1 METVVLVR
9 RAERRKKDNP
19 IQTAVASFRCGFS
32 VVGVSKSLQTIL
44 LKTDG
49 PLRANFRR
57 IKQGGY
63 PLNLNYME
71 TSAQYRCIS

>member
-1 METVVLVR
+1 METVVPVR

-63 PLNLNYME
+63 PSRSVDVKI
-71 TSAQYRCIS
+71 SAECHHFS